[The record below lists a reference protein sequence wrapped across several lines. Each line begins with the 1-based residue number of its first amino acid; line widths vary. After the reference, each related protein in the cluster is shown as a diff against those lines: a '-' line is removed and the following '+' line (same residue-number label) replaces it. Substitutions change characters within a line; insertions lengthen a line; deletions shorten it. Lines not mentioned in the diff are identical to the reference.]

1 MLKLKWQFTN
11 WGHIKHLDQIK
22 YLLFSSKSIGVLW
35 NRTFSMLFM
44 PFFHLGSL
52 LKSLNQTFL
61 TLIPKVNILE
71 EVSHYRPI
79 SICNVKYKIISKIL
93 VARLKP
99 FMDKFISPFQNAFIQ
114 GWNIIND
121 IMLAH
126 EIFDT
131 LRKKKWRKKGYGAL
145 KFDMSKAYDKVNW
158 NFSHTWINWTMKC
171 ITSVQYTLLL
181 NGSPTQPF
189 YPSRSIR
196 QGGPISPYLSLHCTN
211 ILSIALT

>member
-1 MLKLKWQFTN
+1 
-11 WGHIKHLDQIK
+11 
-22 YLLFSSKSIGVLW
+22 
-35 NRTFSMLFM
+35 
-44 PFFHLGSL
+44 
-52 LKSLNQTFL
+52 
-61 TLIPKVNILE
+61 
-71 EVSHYRPI
+71 
-79 SICNVKYKIISKIL
+79 
-93 VARLKP
+93 
-99 FMDKFISPFQNAFIQ
+99 
-114 GWNIIND
+114 
-121 IMLAH
+121 MLAH

-158 NFSHTWINWTMKC
+158 NFSHTWINWIMKC